1 MRRGGKRAGAGR
13 KPKAAIGLTEVDIIR
28 VLRSPRSIEKLF
40 DLRLKK
46 FELTRGQYEA
56 MLSVQ
61 KGRVLFVKS
70 LSVAGGL
77 STTAT

>member
-70 LSVAGGL
+70 L
-77 STTAT
+77 